1 MKDGRAGRHGRATE
15 MGHTETPDL
24 GSQSAKSKAVTAAG
38 KDSGI
43 GSRTVRDS
51 YSLRLITDGNT
62 AAAELDIEAAF
73 RRQGS
78 PHRNG
83 SSGSRGVDRRSDKGR
98 NRIARAASHIHL
110 QKVGV

>member
-1 MKDGRAGRHGRATE
+1 
-15 MGHTETPDL
+15 MGHTKTLDL
-24 GSQSAKSKAVTAAG
+24 VSQSAKSKAVTAAG

-43 GSRTVRDS
+43 GSRAVRDS

-62 AAAELDIEAAF
+62 AAAELDIEASF

-83 SSGSRGVDRRSDKGR
+83 CGSSRGDDRRSDKGR
-98 NRIARAASHIHL
+98 GRIARAASHVYL